1 GLPSKPVEKEDTRD
15 LEELLEFIEGGS
27 SGGGAGTQ
35 RSCKDAKKAAKKA
48 RQKQKRL
55 EEKLKKEQEEAE
67 RQRLEEIANKT
78 PEVTITVVNAPGASP
93 VIPPVKPPAPPKGS
107 PALVKKDNSGKVS
120 VSGGNENVSSSVGEE
135 RPVPQMVTIKRV
147 IESNGAEPTVTI
159 TLKGETPDK
168 DKVLFTLVN
177 GQ

>member
-1 GLPSKPVEKEDTRD
+1 M
-15 LEELLEFIEGGS
+15 
-27 SGGGAGTQ
+27 
-35 RSCKDAKKAAKKA
+35 
-48 RQKQKRL
+48 
-55 EEKLKKEQEEAE
+55 KKEKEEAE

-78 PEVTITVVNAPGASP
+78 PEVTITVVNAPGATP
-93 VIPPVKPPAPPKGS
+93 VIPPVKTAVPSKG
-107 PALVKKDNSGKVS
+107 AVTVNKKDNGSKVNVAS
-120 VSGGNENVSSSVGEE
+120 ANEAVNGNAGEE

-177 GQ
+177 GQGKGVLLV